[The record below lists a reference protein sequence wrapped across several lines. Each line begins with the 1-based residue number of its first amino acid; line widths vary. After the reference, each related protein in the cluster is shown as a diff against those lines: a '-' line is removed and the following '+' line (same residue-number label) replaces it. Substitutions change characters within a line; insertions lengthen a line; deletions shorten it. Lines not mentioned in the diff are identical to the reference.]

1 MKKFRWFK
9 NSNGEESASL
19 TFAMIAFLITSLS
32 YLLSI
37 FPKIGKF
44 ETRPFDP
51 GACAAYL
58 TPILTLYFSRRFT
71 EIKYSNNTNVNVTSD
86 NSKVDSQ
93 SGITANINPV
103 INQNTQ
109 QT

>member
-1 MKKFRWFK
+1 MKWLK
-9 NSNGEESASL
+9 NTNGEESASL
-19 TFAMIAFLITSLS
+19 TFAIIAFLITSLS

-37 FPKIGKF
+37 FPKIGNF

-71 EIKYSNNTNVNVTSD
+71 EVKYSNNTNINVTS
-86 NSKVDSQ
+86 NTNKVESQ
-93 SGITANINPV
+93 SGIYASIDTPND
-103 INQNTQ
+103 NTHS
-109 QT
+109 

>member
-1 MKKFRWFK
+1 MKWFK
-9 NSNGEESASL
+9 NTNGEESASL
-19 TFAMIAFLITSLS
+19 TFAIIAFLITSLS

-37 FPKIGKF
+37 FPKIGNF

-71 EIKYSNNTNVNVTSD
+71 EVKYSNNTNINVTSD
-86 NSKVDSQ
+86 TNKVESQ
-93 SGITANINPV
+93 SGIYASTAPINTP
-103 INQNTQ
+103 NDNTH
-109 QT
+109 T

>member
-1 MKKFRWFK
+1 MKWFK
-9 NSNGEESASL
+9 NTSGEESASL
-19 TFAMIAFLITSLS
+19 TFAIIAFIVTTLS

-37 FPKIGKF
+37 FPKIGNF

-71 EIKYSNNTNVNVTSD
+71 EVKYSHNTNVNVTSQ
-86 NSKVDSQ
+86 NSRVESQ
-93 SGITANINPV
+93 SGIVANIDNPDQV
-103 INQNTQ
+103 QNS
-109 QT
+109 

>member
-1 MKKFRWFK
+1 MG
-9 NSNGEESASL
+9 S
-19 TFAMIAFLITSLS
+19 
-32 YLLSI
+32 
-37 FPKIGKF
+37 F

-86 NSKVDSQ
+86 NSKIQSE
-93 SGITANINPV
+93 SGISATLNSPDN
-103 INQNTQ
+103 NEQK
-109 QT
+109 

>member
-1 MKKFRWFK
+1 MKWFK
-9 NSNGEESASL
+9 NTNGEESASL
-19 TFAMIAFLITSLS
+19 TFAIIAFLITSLS

-37 FPKIGKF
+37 FPKICNF

-71 EIKYSNNTNVNVTSD
+71 EVKYSNNTNINVTS
-86 NSKVDSQ
+86 NTNKVESQ
-93 SGITANINPV
+93 SGIYASTAPINTP
-103 INQNTQ
+103 NDNTH
-109 QT
+109 T

>member
-1 MKKFRWFK
+1 MKWFK
-9 NSNGEESASL
+9 NTHGEESASL
-19 TFAMIAFLITSLS
+19 TFAIVAFLITSLS

-37 FPKIGKF
+37 FPKIGNF

-71 EIKYSNNTNVNVTSD
+71 EVKYSNNTNINVTSST
-86 NSKVDSQ
+86 NKVESQ
-93 SGITANINPV
+93 SGIYASTDTPSD
-103 INQNTQ
+103 NTH
-109 QT
+109 T

>member
-1 MKKFRWFK
+1 MKWFK
-9 NSNGEESASL
+9 NTNGEESASL
-19 TFAMIAFLITSLS
+19 TFAIVSFLITSLS

-37 FPKIGKF
+37 FPKIGNF

-71 EIKYSNNTNVNVTSD
+71 EVKYSNNTNINVTSST
-86 NSKVDSQ
+86 NKVESQ
-93 SGITANINPV
+93 SGIYASIDTPSD
-103 INQNTQ
+103 NTH
-109 QT
+109 T

>member
-1 MKKFRWFK
+1 MKWFK
-9 NSNGEESASL
+9 NTHGEESASL
-19 TFAMIAFLITSLS
+19 TFAIVAFLITSLS

-37 FPKIGKF
+37 FPKIGNF

-71 EIKYSNNTNVNVTSD
+71 EVKYSNNTNINVTSST
-86 NSKVDSQ
+86 NKVESQ
-93 SGITANINPV
+93 SGIYASIDTPSD
-103 INQNTQ
+103 NTH
-109 QT
+109 T

>member
-1 MKKFRWFK
+1 MKWFK
-9 NSNGEESASL
+9 NTNGEESASL
-19 TFAMIAFLITSLS
+19 TFAIIAFMVTTLS

-37 FPKIGKF
+37 FPKIGNF

-71 EIKYSNNTNVNVTSD
+71 EVKYSNNTNVNVTSH
-86 NSKVDSQ
+86 NSRVESQ
-93 SGITANINPV
+93 SGIIASIDNPDQA
-103 INQNTQ
+103 QNS
-109 QT
+109 

>member
-1 MKKFRWFK
+1 MKWFK
-9 NSNGEESASL
+9 NTNGEESASL
-19 TFAMIAFLITSLS
+19 TFAIVAFLITSLS

-37 FPKIGKF
+37 FPKIGNF

-71 EIKYSNNTNVNVTSD
+71 EVKYSNNTNINVTSST
-86 NSKVDSQ
+86 NKVESQ
-93 SGITANINPV
+93 SGIYASIDTPSD
-103 INQNTQ
+103 NTH
-109 QT
+109 T